1 MSLPPQKKREEGAF
15 SPMVYILLADGFE
28 EMEAL
33 VPADLLRRA
42 GIQVALVG
50 LDGPVITGGHGISV
64 SVDLLLEQADP
75 EEMDMLVLPGGTG
88 GVESMQMDL
97 FALAFIQ
104 KAWTLGRWVAAI
116 CAAPTLLA
124 HLGLLDRRRAVC
136 YPGLEHEMGS
146 AALLPQEEVV
156 VDGRLITARA
166 AGSSYEF
173 GFRLAELLAGKE
185 KAEEVR
191 HAIHYRD
198 GEDRSAG

>member
-1 MSLPPQKKREEGAF
+1 
-15 SPMVYILLADGFE
+15 MVYILLADGFE

-50 LDGPVITGGHGISV
+50 LDGPVITGGHGITV
-64 SVDLLLEQADP
+64 TADLLLEQASA
-75 EEMDMLVLPGGTG
+75 EEMDMLILPGGMG
-88 GVESMQMDL
+88 GVESMQMNL

-104 KAWTLGRWVAAI
+104 KAHALGRWLAAI

-124 HLGLLDRRRAVC
+124 HLGLLDGRKAVC
-136 YPGLEHEMGS
+136 YPGLEGEM
-146 AALLPQEEVV
+146 AASQLLPQQEVV
-156 VDGRLITARA
+156 VDGRIVTARA
-166 AGSSYEF
+166 AGSAYEF
-173 GFRLAELLAGKE
+173 GFTLAALLAGQS

-198 GEDRSAG
+198 GEDRTAG